1 MDFYLSSDLMEP
13 EDGAAH
19 YSEKLIRL
27 PNLAR
32 YLEPGAGAP
41 PPKDFGLPEGRVLYG
56 CLQSLFKYLPR
67 YDDIL
72 PRIAAEVPKA
82 LFVFIEGMS
91 PHMTDITRARLDA
104 AFAKAGLS
112 AAEHVLFLP
121 RMGAADFEALTRR
134 MDVLVDSLG
143 WSGGNTTL
151 GAIEA
156 GVPLI
161 TCPGAFMRGRHSYA
175 MFRMMD
181 MPSAIAQ
188 DTDDMVRKLIALGQ
202 EPDRRQAMIV
212 YGIPGPFN
220 KDYDT
225 RFAPV
230 WAKLAGGDPARLF
243 VAGHSAGAYNAAMLA
258 LDPRW
263 LAEAGVPPGALAGFC
278 ARPRPPR
285 LRREG
290 REP

>member
-13 EDGAAH
+13 ADGTLH

-27 PNLAR
+27 PNLAL
-32 YLEPGAGAP
+32 YVEPGAAPP

-82 LFVFIEGMS
+82 LFVFIEGMT
-91 PHMTDITRARLDA
+91 PHMADITRARLDA

-112 AAEHVLFLP
+112 AAEHILFLP
-121 RMGAADFEALTRR
+121 RMSGAEFDALTRR

-156 GVPLI
+156 GIPLI

-188 DTDDMVRKLIALGQ
+188 DTDDMVRKLIAMGQ
-202 EPDRRQAMIV
+202 EPERRQAMHAEFGQRKEVLYADKSLITALDR
-212 YGIPGPFN
+212 FL
-220 KDYDT
+220 KDE
-225 RFAPV
+225 F
-230 WAKLAGGDPARLF
+230 AKL
-243 VAGHSAGAYNAAMLA
+243 
-258 LDPRW
+258 
-263 LAEAGVPPGALAGFC
+263 
-278 ARPRPPR
+278 
-285 LRREG
+285 
-290 REP
+290 